1 MTNPATKKIGVLLS
15 GRGSNFEALADSVAA
30 GRIPDA
36 EIAIVISNREDARG
50 LLRAA
55 ERGIP
60 ARVIPSKGV
69 EREAYDRLV
78 VAALK
83 EARVDLVCL
92 AGFMRLLSPYFVA
105 SFRGRILNIHPAL
118 LPAFP
123 GLEAARQALDYGVKF
138 SGCTVHF
145 VDENLDAG
153 PIVAQA
159 IVAIEPGDT
168 EETLAARILT
178 EEHRIYTEAVR
189 LVLSGKFRV
198 EDRRVLPSDQENQE
212 ERLTGRA
219 KSR

>member
-1 MTNPATKKIGVLLS
+1 MLLS

-30 GRIPDA
+30 SRIPDA
-36 EIAIVISNREDARG
+36 EVSIVISNRDDAPG
-50 LLRAA
+50 LRRAT
-55 ERGIP
+55 ERRIP

-78 VAALK
+78 VAALN

-105 SFRGRILNIHPAL
+105 AFRGRILNIHPSL

-123 GLEAARQALDYGVKF
+123 GLESQRQALDYGVKF

-153 PIVAQA
+153 PIVKQA
-159 IVAIEPGDT
+159 IVPIEPGDT
-168 EETLAARILT
+168 EETLAVRILR

-189 LVLSGKFRV
+189 LVLSGKFRI
-198 EDRRVLPSDQENQE
+198 EGRRVLPTEEETLE
-212 ERLTGRA
+212 ERVAERT
-219 KSR
+219 KHN